1 MDPMATI
8 YYIKTIWGLRR
19 IYYLRSPEGKERFF
33 FRKPNREIV
42 FI

>member
-1 MDPMATI
+1 MATI

-19 IYYLRSPEGKERFF
+19 IYYLRSPEERFF